1 MDGGHF
7 LTLMVVYKVVIV
19 VEELQLQVMVE
30 SEVATIVIQS
40 GSTIRINRVVTLSI

>member
-30 SEVATIVIQS
+30 PEVATIVIQS
-40 GSTIRINRVVTLSI
+40 GSTIRINRVVALSI